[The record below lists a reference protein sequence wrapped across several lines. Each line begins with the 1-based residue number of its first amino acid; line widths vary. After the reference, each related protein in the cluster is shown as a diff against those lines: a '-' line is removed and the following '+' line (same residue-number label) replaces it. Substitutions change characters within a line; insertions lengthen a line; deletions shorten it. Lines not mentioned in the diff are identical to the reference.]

1 MIAGFAAVWLTIGA
15 NEMSHLLV
23 PQQKNIENY
32 GYVIEV
38 PEGFGSGVAVVEED
52 VLEDIKPMLASA
64 SVDDGA
70 KVARKCQSCHT
81 FDQGQRNGTGPNLYN
96 VVGASLEMRERGG
109 YALTDSL
116 LAGADFWTYDDL
128 NVYLADPKK
137 MAPKGVMSFAGLR
150 KAKDR
155 ANIIKFLMSKT
166 ESPPTVILDS
176 VAVINTE
183 VNASIE

>member
-1 MIAGFAAVWLTIGA
+1 
-15 NEMSHLLV
+15 
-23 PQQKNIENY
+23 
-32 GYVIEV
+32 
-38 PEGFGSGVAVVEED
+38 
-52 VLEDIKPMLASA
+52 
-64 SVDDGA
+64 
-70 KVARKCQSCHT
+70 
-81 FDQGQRNGTGPNLYN
+81 
-96 VVGASLEMRERGG
+96 
-109 YALTDSL
+109 L